1 MQAFKKF
8 IFRELI
14 FALILAII
22 AFVLFQTVLKEY
34 YLPVFWMLFGILT
47 VFTAGF
53 HYSVVQVSDK
63 NTSKF
68 SSKFMMVSGIKMI
81 VYLILIVFYA
91 FSFPEKARIFL
102 ISFFILYMLYN
113 VFEVL
118 LIVNHFKKK
127 QE

>member
-14 FALILAII
+14 FALILATI

-34 YLPVFWMLFGILT
+34 YLPVFWILFGIIT
-47 VFTAGF
+47 VFTAVF
-53 HYSVVQVSDK
+53 HFSILQVSDK
-63 NTSKF
+63 NSAKF

-81 VYLILIVFYA
+81 VYLMLIVFYA
-91 FSFPEKARIFL
+91 FSFPDKAKIFL
-102 ISFFILYMLYN
+102 ISFFILYMLYT

-118 LIVNHFKKK
+118 LIVNYFKKK